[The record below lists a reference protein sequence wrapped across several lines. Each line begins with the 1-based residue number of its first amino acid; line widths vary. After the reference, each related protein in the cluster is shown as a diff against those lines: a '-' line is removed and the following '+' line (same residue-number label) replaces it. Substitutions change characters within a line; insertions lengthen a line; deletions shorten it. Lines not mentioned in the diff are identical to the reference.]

1 MATTNYNFTTI
12 SGTDEIDIVSAINT
26 PLSEIDAKLKEVAD
40 SSGGNVSDL
49 ETRIASLES
58 QMKKM
63 EKGTTYNDIKTN
75 GFVYQLE
82 A

>member
-12 SGTDEIDIVSAINT
+12 SGTDTIDIVSAINT
-26 PLSEIDAKLKEVAD
+26 PLTEIDAKLKEVAE
-40 SSGGNVSDL
+40 SSGGNVSGL
-49 ETRIASLES
+49 ESRIAALES

-63 EKGTTYNDIKTN
+63 KKGATYNDIRTN
-75 GFVYQLE
+75 GFVYQSE

>member
-12 SGTDEIDIVSAINT
+12 SGTDTIDIVSAINT
-26 PLSEIDAKLKEVAD
+26 PLTEIDAKLKEVAD
-40 SSGGNVSDL
+40 SSGGNVNGL
-49 ETRIASLES
+49 ESRIAALES

-63 EKGTTYNDIKTN
+63 KKGTTYNDIKTN
-75 GFVYQLE
+75 GFVYQSE